1 MNPANNHGDSP
12 QRKISR
18 ADFLRSFVQDHK
30 TVGAVRE
37 TSRGVARRICKLA
50 GVANSARIAEFGC
63 GTGPITKVVLQYMP
77 EDAILWGYEV
87 HQPFVEH
94 LKSTIRDPR
103 FHLFEESATR
113 IVDHRREAELPPFDA
128 IISTIPF
135 SYLSHQQTAEILQA
149 VIDSLSDDGTFV
161 ALQYHPTYLPPLLR
175 EYFDSVTRD
184 VYLWNLP
191 PANLFTARQPRRL

>member
-1 MNPANNHGDSP
+1 M
-12 QRKISR
+12 SR
-18 ADFLRSFVQDHK
+18 ASNPGDPRNDPVSRVDFLRSFARDHK

-50 GVANSARIAEFGC
+50 RVPTADRIAEFGC
-63 GTGPITKVVLQYMP
+63 GTGPITSVILQYMP
-77 EDAILWGYEV
+77 EDATLWGYEV
-87 HQPFVEH
+87 HQPFIDH
-94 LKSTIRDPR
+94 LKASITDPR
-103 FHLFEESATR
+103 FTLFEESAEN
-113 IVDHRREAELPPFDA
+113 IVEHRHEYGLPPFDA

-135 SYLSHQQTAEILQA
+135 SYLSRQQSTKILRA
-149 VIDSLSDDGTFV
+149 VVDSLSDDGAFV

-175 EYFDSVTRD
+175 QHFDSVSRD

>member
-1 MNPANNHGDSP
+1 MSQANNHGDATP
-12 QRKISR
+12 RTISR
-18 ADFLRSFVQDHK
+18 SEFLRSFVQDHK

-50 GVANSARIAEFGC
+50 RIASAERIAEFGC
-63 GTGPITKVVLQYMP
+63 GTGPITNVILQSMP
-77 EDAILWGYEV
+77 EHAMLWGYEV

-94 LKSTIRDPR
+94 LRSTITDPR
-103 FHLFEESATR
+103 FQLFEESADR
-113 IVDHRREAELPPFDA
+113 IVDHRREADLPPFDA

-135 SYLSHQQTAEILQA
+135 SYLSHQQTAEILGA

-175 EYFDSVTRD
+175 QYFDSVSRD

-191 PANLFTARQPRRL
+191 PANLFTARHPRRL